1 SERGEGMPIQS
12 FSVESK
18 PEARIDHHQSES
30 CRMGSYFA
38 EARKR
43 TSNRLDHRG
52 LPASSFHREDSAYSV
67 LPLTCVA
74 PTEPKRLSHR
84 LTKFPGSPLSTWT
97 FTRPRHPPPARNF
110 WWRRG
115 LSWRR

>member
-1 SERGEGMPIQS
+1 MPIQS

-18 PEARIDHHQSES
+18 PKARIDHHQSES

-43 TSNRLDHRG
+43 TSNCLDHCG
-52 LPASSFHREDSAYSV
+52 LPASSFQREDSAYSV

-74 PTEPKRLSHR
+74 RTEPRRLSHR
-84 LTKFPGSPLSTWT
+84 LGKFLRAPRSPWAVPT
-97 FTRPRHPPPARNF
+97 PRAEGAARD
-110 WWRRG
+110 
-115 LSWRR
+115 